1 MSLSELKVVDKNETL
16 KPPKGLTLTG
26 TRGEGPLIVLEYELK
41 HSLLTTSPGTILK
54 FSRVSHVDYVSIF
67 LNDQG
72 REVLRTF
79 RTSNC
84 EPERVPYPEESG
96 IYWSGGNGHVAES
109 PTPIVDGLRRWWTEF
124 KKRF

>member
-16 KPPKGLTLTG
+16 KPPKGFTLTG

-84 EPERVPYPEESG
+84 EPERVPYPEALDIADALVG
-96 IYWSGGNGHVAES
+96 PPPNVIFWRR
-109 PTPIVDGLRRWWTEF
+109 LRLWWTEF

>member
-16 KPPKGLTLTG
+16 KPPKGFTLADVH
-26 TRGEGPLIVLEYELK
+26 GEGPLVVLEYEEK
-41 HSLLTTSPGTILK
+41 KSPL
-54 FSRVSHVDYVSIF
+54 HVNYVSVF